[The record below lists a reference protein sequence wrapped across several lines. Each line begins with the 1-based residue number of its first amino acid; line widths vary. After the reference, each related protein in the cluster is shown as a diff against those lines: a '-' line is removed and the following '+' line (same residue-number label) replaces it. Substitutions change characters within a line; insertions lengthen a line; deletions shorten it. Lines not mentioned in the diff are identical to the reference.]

1 MHKQGIDLRSPEF
14 MQKKGYAAFK
24 RKRGKKEREKQNE
37 EKSQKKKEENVV
49 RDCTEDAASERER
62 ELFL

>member
-1 MHKQGIDLRSPEF
+1 

-24 RKRGKKEREKQNE
+24 RKRGKKERKKQNE

-49 RDCTEDAASERER
+49 RDCTEDAARERER